1 MSIGPDVEDF
11 ISAAEALL
19 QSITEQEL
27 SDEEAEQLM
36 WSLLQLAIVFPT
48 EYGRESRINNLR
60 MTTN

>member
-36 WSLLQLAIVFPT
+36 WSLLQLAIVFP
-48 EYGRESRINNLR
+48 EYGRESRINNSR